1 MNFKHVLFVGPQNEK
16 GGIGAVLETY
26 RGEMDGFQLI
36 STYPSAANV
45 NKQFYFFK
53 QFVNIFKLL
62 ITNEEIKI
70 LHIHCASRG
79 SFMRKSLVAL
89 LGKSLGRKTIMH
101 IHGGLFHK
109 FYQSSLFMT
118 FLVRFI
124 LRSCDR
130 VICLTSDWRQR
141 FHEELNLNNLSVLLN
156 PVKAFAFKPLNVHA
170 DAISL
175 LFLGTITE
183 NKGIFE
189 LVDYLQNNRF
199 YLQRKIKLT
208 ICGEG
213 ESDRLISLINR
224 ENSVGNI
231 FFAGWVNGLQKEVLI
246 GDTDIFILP
255 SHYEGLPMAILEA
268 MSAGKPI
275 ISTSVGGIPS
285 VVQPQ
290 HNGWLIEPG
299 QINQLD
305 AVLDQIF
312 NGPAIIPSYGYNA
325 FVDAKQFHV
334 QSIVAKLNTIY
345 CELLTAE

>member
-1 MNFKHVLFVGPQNEK
+1 MFVGPQNEK

-36 STYPSAANV
+36 STYPSATNV

-70 LHIHCASRG
+70 LHIHSASRG

-124 LRSCDR
+124 LRSCDH

-189 LVDYLQNNRF
+189 LVDYLQNNTF

-299 QINQLD
+299 KINQLD
-305 AVLDQIF
+305 PVLDQIF
-312 NGPAIIPSYGYNA
+312 NDPAIIPSYGYNA